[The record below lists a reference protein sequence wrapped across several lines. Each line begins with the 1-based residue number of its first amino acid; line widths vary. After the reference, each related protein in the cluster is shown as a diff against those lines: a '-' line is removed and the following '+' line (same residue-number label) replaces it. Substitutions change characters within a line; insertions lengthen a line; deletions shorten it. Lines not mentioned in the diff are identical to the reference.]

1 MVHAKLV
8 FTDEFGQEVV
18 SEVELEGSL
27 ERKNIHD
34 LESLIVEAKSVLLKS
49 SEQKLLELN
58 QRLSI
63 KKKGQSS

>member
-1 MVHAKLV
+1 MVTAKLV

-18 SEVELEGSL
+18 SEISLEGSL
-27 ERKNIHD
+27 ERKDIDD
-34 LESLIVEAKSVLLKS
+34 LESMLVQAKVALLKS

-58 QRLSI
+58 QSLLI

>member
-1 MVHAKLV
+1 MVTAKLV

-18 SEVELEGSL
+18 SEIALEGSL
-27 ERKNIHD
+27 ERKDIDD
-34 LESLIVEAKSVLLKS
+34 LESMIVQAKVALLKS

-58 QRLSI
+58 QALLI